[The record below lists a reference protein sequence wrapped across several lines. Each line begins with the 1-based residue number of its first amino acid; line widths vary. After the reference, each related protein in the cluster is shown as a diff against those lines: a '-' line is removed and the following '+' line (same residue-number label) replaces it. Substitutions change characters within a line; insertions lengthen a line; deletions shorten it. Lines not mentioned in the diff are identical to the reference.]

1 MEDGFTL
8 IAHVAGRK
16 RQVIAQL
23 DGYSFTVTTTDGQ
36 VAAHS
41 LHGALNVA
49 REHLGRFLA
58 SASPPGIAW
67 GLYVSVGTVQASYG
81 QWPQPPGPS
90 GPPAAPDSLVAKIHS
105 RWNGSPRG
113 ALENA
118 IEIIEAY
125 TARRRAA

>member
-16 RQVIAQL
+16 RQVIAQF
-23 DGYSFTVTTTDGQ
+23 DGYSYTVTTTNSQ
-36 VAAHS
+36 IARS
-41 LHGALNVA
+41 LHDALNVA

-58 SASPPGIAW
+58 SASPPDIAW
-67 GLYVSVGTVQASYG
+67 GLYVSVGTVQAWYG
-81 QWPQPPGPS
+81 EWPQPPGPS
-90 GPPAAPDSLVAKIHS
+90 GPPAAPDSLVSKIRS

-118 IEIIEAY
+118 IEIIDAY